1 MSRKRATLKEVAERA
16 GVSIAT
22 VSNVFSG
29 RKPVNDD
36 LRIKVERAAKEL
48 SYQVDRAAS
57 QLKSGRARVV
67 GVLVPDLDD
76 TFFTSLISRI
86 EVMALKDGYD
96 VIVASSRDDRHLEE
110 SRLQTL
116 LGWRPSGIIA
126 VPCSDTVPAILAREV
141 GHLPMVLVDRVMPGS
156 VAADTV
162 TIDNFEAGEIA
173 ARYLVEMGHSDIV
186 LAASHLDI
194 APIRERVRGAT
205 SVVERMLGRTPAAIG
220 LGSNAE
226 RGAELFTHWLERHP
240 LPSAVFALTNV
251 TTLAVLTALARQRI
265 DIPEQVSIIGF
276 DDYTWMSARKTAL
289 TAIRQPV
296 DEIAR
301 VAWERLQARIAG
313 DAADPYPSILNT
325 SLQVRDSTRR
335 LVPSPVGERLKGVE
349 EQGVD
354 PAGDAVKD
362 RPNSI
367 H

>member
-1 MSRKRATLKEVAERA
+1 MTRRRATLKEVAERA
-16 GVSIAT
+16 RVSIAT

-36 LRIKVERAAKEL
+36 LRERVEKAAKEL
-48 SYQVDRAAS
+48 SFQIDRAAS
-57 QLKSGRARVV
+57 QLKSGKARVV

-96 VIVASSRDDRHLEE
+96 VIVASSRDDRQLEE
-110 SRLQTL
+110 SRLHTL

-126 VPCSDTVPAILAREV
+126 VPCSDTVPDILVREV
-141 GHLPMVLVDRVMPGS
+141 VHLPIVLVDRVIAQEA
-156 VAADTV
+156 VADTV

-173 ARYLVEMGHSDIV
+173 GRYLVEMGHSDIV
-186 LAASHLDI
+186 LAASDLDV
-194 APIRERVRGAT
+194 APIRERVRGAV
-205 SVVERMLGRTPAAIG
+205 SIVQKLIGREPEAVA

-226 RGAELFTHWLERHP
+226 RGAELFAHWLERHP

-251 TTLAVLTALARQRI
+251 TTLAVLTALARQKI
-265 DIPEQVSIIGF
+265 DIPDQVSIIGF

-296 DEIAR
+296 DDIAR
-301 VAWERLQARIAG
+301 VAWERLLLRMEG
-313 DAADPYPSILNT
+313 DVSEPTPSILHT

-335 LVPSPVGERLKGVE
+335 LMQPADGETA
-349 EQGVD
+349 QGTGEP
-354 PAGDAVKD
+354 PAGNAAKE

>member
-1 MSRKRATLKEVAERA
+1 VSRKRATLKEVAERA

-57 QLKSGRARVV
+57 QLKSGKARVV
-67 GVLVPDLDD
+67 GMLVPDLDD

-96 VIVASSRDDRHLEE
+96 VIVASSRDDKQLEE

-126 VPCSDTVPAILAREV
+126 VPCSDRVPAILLREAD
-141 GHLPMVLVDRVMPGS
+141 HLPMVLVDRVMPKS
-156 VAADTV
+156 ATTDTV

-173 ARYLVEMGHSDIV
+173 ARYLVEMGHSEIV
-186 LAASHLDI
+186 LAASDLDI

-205 SVVERMLGRTPAAIG
+205 SVVQQARGRTPAAIA

-226 RGAELFTHWLERHP
+226 RGAELFAHWLERHP

-251 TTLAVLTALARQRI
+251 TTLAVLTALARQKV
-265 DIPEQVSIIGF
+265 DIPDQVSIIGF

-301 VAWERLQARIAG
+301 VAWERLQKRIAG
-313 DAADPYPSILNT
+313 DAEAPYPSILNT

-335 LVPSPVGERLKGVE
+335 LVASPVDEVLKDLE
-349 EQGVD
+349 EQG
-354 PAGDAVKD
+354 AGLTGDAGKD
-362 RPNSI
+362 RPNRI

>member
-29 RKPVNDD
+29 RKPVNDE
-36 LRIKVERAAKEL
+36 LRERVEQAAKDL
-48 SYQVDRAAS
+48 SFQIDRAAS
-57 QLKSGRARVV
+57 QLKSGKAKVV

-96 VIVASSRDDRHLEE
+96 VIVASSRDDRQLEE
-110 SRLQTL
+110 SRLHTL

-126 VPCSDTVPAILAREV
+126 VPCSDKVPDVLAREV
-141 GHLPMVLVDRVMPGS
+141 SHLPTVLVDRVIPHEA
-156 VAADTV
+156 VADTV

-173 ARYLVEMGHSDIV
+173 GRYLVEMGHSEIV
-186 LAASHLDI
+186 LAASHLDV
-194 APIRERVRGAT
+194 APIRERVRGAVSIVQKLT
-205 SVVERMLGRTPAAIG
+205 GKEPAALA

-226 RGAELFTHWLERHP
+226 RGAEIFAHWLERHP

-251 TTLAVLTALARQRI
+251 TTLAVLTALARQRV
-265 DIPEQVSIIGF
+265 DIPDQVSIIGF

-296 DEIAR
+296 DDIAR
-301 VAWERLQARIAG
+301 VAWERLQARMEG
-313 DAADPYPSILNT
+313 DDSAPTPSILST
-325 SLQVRDSTRR
+325 SLMVRDSTRR
-335 LVPSPVGERLKGVE
+335 LVRSGETETTAG
-349 EQGVD
+349 
-354 PAGDAVKD
+354 AGDPLAGGASKE
-362 RPNSI
+362 RSNSV

>member
-1 MSRKRATLKEVAERA
+1 MNRRRATLKEVAARA

-29 RKPVNDD
+29 RKPVNGD
-36 LRIKVERAAKEL
+36 LRAKVEKAAQEL

-86 EVMALKDGYD
+86 EVLALKEGYD
-96 VIVASSRDDRHLEE
+96 VIVASSRDDRQLEE
-110 SRLQTL
+110 SRLHTL

-126 VPCSDTVPAILAREV
+126 VPCSDTMPAALAREV
-141 GHLPMVLVDRVMPGS
+141 GRLPIVLVDRLVPGS
-156 VAADTV
+156 LLADTV

-173 ARYLVEMGHSDIV
+173 GRYLVEMGHSEIV
-186 LAASHLDI
+186 LAASNIDI
-194 APIRERVRGAT
+194 APIRERVRGARSMVKEMT
-205 SVVERMLGRTPAAIG
+205 GREPAAIP

-226 RGAELFTHWLERHP
+226 RGAEIFTHWLERHP

-265 DIPEQVSIIGF
+265 EMPDQVSIIGF

-296 DEIAR
+296 DEIAQ
-301 VAWERLQARIAG
+301 VAWERLQLRMGG
-313 DAADPYPSILNT
+313 DTSPPYPSVLNT

-335 LVPSPVGERLKGVE
+335 LALPGNAPEARGGEGIEITAEAAEERL
-349 EQGVD
+349 
-354 PAGDAVKD
+354 
-362 RPNSI
+362 NSI